1 MGNRHE
7 PHSKGLTRISTG
19 QSRVKFELFLRNFDA
34 RGAQTSTGSV
44 WKAMKALDLRP
55 ILKKIRLQER
65 DLASGNFLATEMD
78 PKSSKLL
85 LE

>member
-1 MGNRHE
+1 MY
-7 PHSKGLTRISTG
+7 TG
-19 QSRVKFELFLRNFDA
+19 QSRVKIELFLRKFDA

-44 WKAMKALDLRP
+44 WKSMKALELRP
-55 ILKKIRLQER
+55 IPKKIRLQER

-78 PKSSKLL
+78 PKSSTLL